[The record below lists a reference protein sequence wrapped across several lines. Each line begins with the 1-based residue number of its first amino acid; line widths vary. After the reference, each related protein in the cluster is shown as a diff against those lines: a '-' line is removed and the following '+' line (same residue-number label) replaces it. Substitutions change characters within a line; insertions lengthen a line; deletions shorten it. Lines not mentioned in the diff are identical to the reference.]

1 MPELSDELGTETGNG
16 DLEKRHKEHKMYL
29 KVNYKKQILC
39 YLVPEGQA
47 KKKKNTSGSS
57 FDSNLFSYSFTLST
71 THTTRGHKINLV
83 TLKCE

>member
-47 KKKKNTSGSS
+47 KKKKKKTQVVVLLIATCSVIP
-57 FDSNLFSYSFTLST
+57 L
-71 THTTRGHKINLV
+71 R
-83 TLKCE
+83 